1 MKKTHGSNFS
11 NKKGKLTSNE
21 MGKQTELSNY
31 KGEKNIYST
40 WSKHKSKENLK
51 SKILINDYHK

>member
-21 MGKQTELSNY
+21 MGKQNFQTT
-31 KGEKNIYST
+31 KVKKIYIQHDQNT
-40 WSKHKSKENLK
+40 KVR
-51 SKILINDYHK
+51 KI